1 MTSVV
6 ELELAVDT
14 DMAVLARAEVV
25 VAWDMIVDTVVA
37 CILVDM
43 IVDTVVACIFV
54 EMVVDTVEVG
64 SLADTVVVSAAE
76 KAFVAVQ
83 ILRSVSVAP
92 TRCYV
97 RIV

>member
-1 MTSVV
+1 MTLVV
-6 ELELAVDT
+6 DLVFAVDT

-25 VAWDMIVDTVVA
+25 VAWDMVADTAVACIPVDMIVDTAVA

-43 IVDTVVACIFV
+43 
-54 EMVVDTVEVG
+54 VVDTAEVG
-64 SLADTVVVSAAE
+64 NLADTVVVSAAE

>member
-25 VAWDMIVDTVVA
+25 VAWDMVADTVVA
-37 CILVDM
+37 CILVD
-43 IVDTVVACIFV
+43 
-54 EMVVDTVEVG
+54 MVVDTVEVG
-64 SLADTVVVSAAE
+64 SLADTVVVSAVE

-97 RIV
+97 RSV